1 MSLKESQT
9 SINFQTVRTF
19 TTLLTKNK
27 KKVVRDTSIISALEP
42 LIDIINQIEVSV
54 WETRINRTSAR
65 LSEMLEED
73 RRISLMGAKEK
84 NFFLAFKAQHPE
96 NKWDYYQEYLK
107 IK

>member
-1 MSLKESQT
+1 
-9 SINFQTVRTF
+9 
-19 TTLLTKNK
+19 
-27 KKVVRDTSIISALEP
+27 
-42 LIDIINQIEVSV
+42 
-54 WETRINRTSAR
+54 
-65 LSEMLEED
+65 MLEED